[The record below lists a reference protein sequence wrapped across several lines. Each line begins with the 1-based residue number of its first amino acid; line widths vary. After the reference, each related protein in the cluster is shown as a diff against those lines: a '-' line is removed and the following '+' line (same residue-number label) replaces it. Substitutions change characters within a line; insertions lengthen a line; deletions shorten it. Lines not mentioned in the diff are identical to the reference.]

1 MRRRKS
7 EINAEI
13 AMLIGVAPPHMST
26 GSTESKQLFE
36 LINEILGLGIPKTL
50 TKPELARAIV
60 ESAGATWAADCE
72 SRGSTVTAAGMERV
86 LDAVRLFVGPA
97 NGEQAVDLSH
107 RRAGRQGRRPH
118 ETRSPGLPA
127 T

>member
-13 AMLIGVAPPHMST
+13 ATLIGVTPPHMST
-26 GSTESKQLFE
+26 GSTESKRLFE
-36 LINEILGLGIPKTL
+36 LINEILGLGIPQKL

-72 SRGSTVTAAGMERV
+72 SRGSTVTAAGMQRV
-86 LDAVRLFVGPA
+86 LDAVRLFVGTRQVQ
-97 NGEQAVDLSH
+97 QA
-107 RRAGRQGRRPH
+107 ARPPD
-118 ETRSPGLPA
+118 RGN
-127 T
+127 